1 MNPESLAD
9 SGFLRANWY
18 ERGLRSWEAALCLRP
33 LQADLVFL
41 HFPLCFTAIVLFLK
55 KKTENK
61 LNVCGNTMLSKSID
75 TIFPTIFAHFVLLFI
90 LLVLFQT
97 FS

>member
-55 KKTENK
+55 KKKKKQIER
-61 LNVCGNTMLSKSID
+61 LWQHYVEQ
-75 TIFPTIFAHFVLLFI
+75 VY
-90 LLVLFQT
+90 
-97 FS
+97 

>member
-55 KKTENK
+55 KKNKNK

-75 TIFPTIFAHFVLLFI
+75 TIFPTIFAHSVSLFI